1 MPVENRQIASG
12 AITDTKVSKNA
23 GIKGS
28 KLEVAEPGQILV
40 ADEKG
45 RFQPKHVDFEKC
57 CDKELA
63 DDVLRG
69 GELKEDQ
76 IFVGGRDGVPV
87 QVPAITDPERVV
99 KTDPG
104 GTVTD
109 DVFVPAPQVPPVI
122 HPVTDGVVTDN
133 SNQSQIYTVQIF
145 SQTTVKGHL
154 EFVTPS
160 TPGTIKS
167 YTFNHNLGY
176 KPDVMVLEHDS
187 QIEIDTQVSVTETT
201 ATVDLS
207 DAGQRLR
214 VIVQ

>member
-12 AITDTKVSKNA
+12 AITDSKVSKNA

-28 KLEVAEPGQILV
+28 KLEIAEPGQILV
-40 ADEKG
+40 ANEQG
-45 RFQPKHVDFEKC
+45 RFVPKHVDFDKC
-57 CDKELA
+57 CDNELP
-63 DDVLRG
+63 DDVLRSRDLEPG
-69 GELKEDQ
+69 KVY
-76 IFVGGRDGVPV
+76 VGSPDGVPV
-87 QVPAITDPERVV
+87 QVPAIPDPERVV
-99 KTDPG
+99 KTGPG
-104 GTVTD
+104 GSITEDVTL
-109 DVFVPAPQVPPVI
+109 PADQVDPVI

-133 SNQSQIYTVQIF
+133 SNQSQIYTVQIY

-176 KPDVMVLEHDS
+176 KPDVLVLEYES
-187 QIEIDTQVSVTETT
+187 QTEIDTQVSVTETT